1 MSAPKHLWSG
11 DWQRESAA
19 LSDELAE
26 RRPRPQDGNAS
37 AAPTSPQATA
47 PPTPRVSPP
56 TPWAAP
62 KQATEPRPAEPG
74 SRTASAR
81 PSSRPP
87 PARRRPRWLPVL
99 PVVIAAALVL
109 GAGAYGL
116 SGLLS
121 SSGNTAQ
128 PTQNQPPGGSPS
140 SPPSQGSPASPTNA
154 GTGPVNWLGMQ
165 VETLPPGVVVVETV
179 APGSP
184 ADLAGLE
191 PGDLILAI
199 NNRRV
204 NATGDI
210 RPAISGLAAGD
221 LVPIEVSR
229 GSTLF
234 TTQAT
239 LAAPPSGSP

>member
-26 RRPRPQDGNAS
+26 RRPPAQDGK
-37 AAPTSPQATA
+37 APTAPATPRATA
-47 PPTPRVSPP
+47 IPPPGVTPP

-62 KQATEPRPAEPG
+62 KEAVERPPAEPG
-74 SRTASAR
+74 PRTASAR
-81 PSSRPP
+81 SSSRPA
-87 PARRRPRWLPVL
+87 PARRRLRWLPVV

-116 SGLLS
+116 SALLS
-121 SSGNTAQ
+121 TSGNTAQ
-128 PTQNQPPGGSPS
+128 PTQNPMPGGPPS
-140 SPPSQGSPASPTNA
+140 SPPSGGSPASPANA
-154 GTGPVNWLGMQ
+154 QAGPVNWLGMQ

-184 ADLAGLE
+184 ADFAGLE
-191 PGDLILAI
+191 PGDVILAI
-199 NNRRV
+199 NNQRI
-204 NATGDI
+204 NATSDI
-210 RPAISGLAAGD
+210 RSAISGLAAGD

-239 LAAPPSGSP
+239 MAAPPSGSP